1 MLPVAKFK
9 HRAAHVAASASA
21 VILLM
26 AGLAAC
32 TSSSSGS
39 GDVSAGSPITV
50 GADLPLS
57 GIFAFFGGYQ
67 KWGYERAVS
76 QVNAR
81 GGITIDG
88 KKHKVKLVIL
98 DDASNTDTATSNVQT
113 LISHDGAIAI
123 LGSCTPPM
131 VNSDAVIAERS
142 SVPMVTGCDPIASF
156 EAAGPWKWVWD
167 IFFYDPD
174 LAELPFQ
181 TLQAYR
187 SATNK
192 KIAILYSNDPDG
204 DEVGGK
210 LWPKDAKA
218 NGYQVVASVSFPDSA
233 TDFGAAVEQA
243 KSSGAQIVLVDCDT
257 PQAISIRQQM
267 ASDDYTPKV
276 LDMEKG
282 SEPFQFS
289 TALKALASGVMVGGY
304 WSPTL
309 PYPGAAALAAAYE
322 KETGNTYSQHIADS
336 YTAAQVLL
344 QAMARAGST
353 SNTAINKAIGET
365 NGEYVVGRV
374 NFASSPLSHASPLNV
389 VELQWQNGKTV
400 EVWPRDTEQAPL
412 LFPVPS
418 S

>member
-1 MLPVAKFK
+1 ML
-9 HRAAHVAASASA
+9 AASRLKRRSARLAAPASA
-21 VILLM
+21 AILLM
-26 AGLAAC
+26 ASLAAC
-32 TSSSSGS
+32 TSAASG
-39 GDVSAGSPITV
+39 GVSAGAPITV

-57 GIFAFFGGYQ
+57 GTFAFFGGYQ

-88 KKHKVKLVIL
+88 AKHKVKLVIL
-98 DDASNTDTATSNVQT
+98 DDSSNTNTAAANVQT

-131 VNSDAVIAERS
+131 VNSDAVIAQRS

-174 LAELPFQ
+174 LAVLPFQ
-181 TLQAYR
+181 TLSAYG
-187 SATNK
+187 SVTNK

-210 LWPKDAKA
+210 LWPKDATA
-218 NGYQVVASVSFPDSA
+218 YGYKVVASISFPDSA
-233 TDFGAAVEQA
+233 TDFGAAIEQA
-243 KSSGAQIVLVDCDT
+243 KSSGAQIMLVDCDT

-267 ASDDYTPKV
+267 ASDNYTPKV

-289 TALKALASGVMVGGY
+289 TALKGLASGVLVGGY

-336 YTAAQVLL
+336 YAAAEVLL
-344 QAMARAGST
+344 QAIARAGSI
-353 SNTAINKAIGET
+353 SNTAINKAVGET
-365 NGEYVVGRV
+365 NGEYVVGRI
-374 NFASSPLSHASPLNV
+374 NFVSSPLSHAAALNV

-412 LFPVPS
+412 LFPVP
-418 S
+418 

>member
-1 MLPVAKFK
+1 MLSVARSKRRSVRLAAPV
-9 HRAAHVAASASA
+9 SA
-21 VILLM
+21 VMLLM

-32 TSSSSGS
+32 TSSGAAA
-39 GDVSAGSPITV
+39 VSAGSPITV

-67 KWGYERAVS
+67 KWGYQRAVS

-81 GGITIDG
+81 GGIVIDG

-98 DDASNTDTATSNVQT
+98 DDASNTDTAASNVQT
-113 LISHDGAIAI
+113 LIRHDGAVAV

-156 EAAGPWKWVWD
+156 EGAGPWKWVWD

-181 TLQAYR
+181 TMTSYR
-187 SATNK
+187 SVTNK

-218 NGYQVVASVSFPDSA
+218 NGYQVAASVSFPDSA

-257 PQAISIRQQM
+257 PQAIAIRQQM
-267 ASDDYTPKV
+267 ASDNYTPKV
-276 LDMEKG
+276 LDIEKG

-289 TALKALASGVMVGGY
+289 TALKGLASGVMVGGY

-309 PYPGAAALAAAYE
+309 PYPGAAALATAYE

-344 QAMARAGST
+344 QAIAQAGST

-374 NFASSPLSHASPLNV
+374 NFASSPLAHAAALNV
-389 VELQWQNGKTV
+389 VELEWQNGKTV
-400 EVWPRDTEQAPL
+400 EVWPRDTAQATL
-412 LFPVPS
+412 LFPVP
-418 S
+418 